1 MKCGSH
7 FHCASKMKYKVKGQC
22 QYDLKMFGIYISGLT
37 ICTVTSIFY
46 SSTGSDGRAGPVKSK
61 A

>member
-22 QYDLKMFGIYISGLT
+22 QYDLKMFCTYISGFT

-46 SSTGSDGRAGPVKSK
+46 SSAGSDGRAGPVKSK